1 MYSFQ
6 QKGAGPDN
14 QVSLV
19 IGPASLRPAVL
30 VQLWSYLEY
39 SREIPLYTS
48 DNKASVELG
57 WNHRGF
63 LFSSF
68 QCRRGN
74 ERIHLSRICKP

>member
-19 IGPASLRPAVL
+19 IGPVSLRPAVL

-48 DNKASVELG
+48 GNKASDESG
-57 WNHRGF
+57 
-63 LFSSF
+63 
-68 QCRRGN
+68 
-74 ERIHLSRICKP
+74 